1 MAENMRRAGIVGGGI
16 GGLTAAIALR
26 AAGWEVAVYERAT
39 EFTEVGA
46 GVMLTS
52 NALAALDLIG
62 VGKPIRAH
70 AIADHTGGV
79 RSRRG
84 RELMLGR
91 VSDVFGGDDV
101 VVVHRAE
108 LIAVLVDA
116 LPSQCLRPG
125 SRVIRVDASGD
136 IETAEGTT
144 QFDLVVAADG
154 IHSLIRR
161 QVWPE
166 AGAVRHSGITGWRW
180 IVDAPPPEWVGMVVG
195 YRAEFTIMPMAGNRI
210 SNYAGTH
217 PSVDSLDHFK
227 DWPEPVPAMVA
238 AADPQRVLENELLE
252 IRVPKSLARGRVAL
266 IGDAAHGMHPT
277 LGQGAAMT
285 IEDAVTLAAYA
296 PDLAAYSKARRRR
309 VALIGWLS
317 GRATLV
323 TEPTSRFV
331 AAARDAAV
339 ALVPHRLALRAGKL
353 GAKLLI
359 TRWRPPTI
367 ADRKSPRARAAVAL
381 AAAVAAIRHFPL

>member
-1 MAENMRRAGIVGGGI
+1 MAENIRRAGIVGGGI

-26 AAGWEVAVYERAT
+26 AAGWEVAVYERAA
-39 EFTEVGA
+39 EFAEVGA
-46 GVMLTS
+46 GVVLTS

-62 VGKPIRAH
+62 VGEPIRAH
-70 AIADHTGGV
+70 AIADHIGGF

-84 RELMLGR
+84 RELVLGR
-91 VSDVFGGDDV
+91 VSDAVGGDDV
-101 VVVHRAE
+101 VAIHRAE

-154 IHSLIRR
+154 IHSLTRR

-166 AGAVRHSGITGWRW
+166 AGAVRHTGITGWRW
-180 IVDAPPPEWVGMVVG
+180 IVDAPPPEWVGFVFG
-195 YRAEFTIMPMAGNRI
+195 YRAEFCILPMAGNRI
-210 SNYAGTH
+210 CAYAGTH
-217 PSVDSLDHFK
+217 PGIESLDHFK
-227 DWPEPVPAMVA
+227 DWPDPVPAIVA

-277 LGQGAAMT
+277 LAQGAAMA

-309 VALIGWLS
+309 VALISWLS

-323 TEPTSRFV
+323 TRPTSRFV
-331 AAARDAAV
+331 DAARDATA
-339 ALVPHRLALRAGKL
+339 ALVPNRLAIQAGKL
-353 GAKLLI
+353 GIKLLI
-359 TRWRPPTI
+359 TRWSPPTI
-367 ADRKSPRARAAVAL
+367 AGRKSPRARAAVAL
-381 AAAVAAIRHFPL
+381 TAAVASIRHFPL